1 MDKPEYKYTLAN
13 EQELARMKERV
24 MKVRMICLDKMG
36 KGPLQNPKYFRKSEL
51 ATLLKMIKEIVD
63 TQTDEQIQV
72 LFNEIVLDKVLSE
85 SSDYSTYPIYD
96 MNNTPCPDIGV
107 DGFELIDGVSHPIK
121 KEIIEQVICE

>member
-13 EQELARMKERV
+13 EQELALMKERV

-36 KGPLQNPKYFRKSEL
+36 KAPLQNPKYFRKSEL

-63 TQTDEQIQV
+63 TQTDEQIQI
-72 LFNEIVLDKVLSE
+72 LFNEVVLDKVLNE
-85 SSDYSTYPIYD
+85 SSDYTTYPVYD

-107 DGFELIDGVSHPIK
+107 EGFELIDGVSHPIK